1 MPVEAISCGRHP
13 FFANHDLSKEMRI
26 RILALLVAAL
36 PTFVS
41 LSAAAQEFSG
51 NVVTTNPDK
60 DAAVAPGRVLVA
72 DGKVRLE
79 LPDFPGGYF
88 LVDPSADIVYLV
100 KPTRRVF
107 MEARQSSRLAPILVP
122 LDPDAPCEQWQAVAR
137 ITGLGNPNRAWQ
149 CTRLGTELIDGR
161 ETIRYQAVAP
171 DASSYDVWIDPKIRF
186 PIRVRVG
193 VGVLTD
199 IKNIEEKPQPG
210 DAFELPAE
218 YSKFDPQGLID
229 RIKQSDVWVEQPQ
242 SQ

>member
-1 MPVEAISCGRHP
+1 
-13 FFANHDLSKEMRI
+13 MRI
-26 RILALLVAAL
+26 RILALLNAAFSALASVAA
-36 PTFVS
+36 V
-41 LSAAAQEFSG
+41 AQEFSG

-60 DAAVAPGRVLVA
+60 DTVVAPGRVLVA

-88 LVDPSADIVYLV
+88 LVDPSADIAYFV

-107 MEARQSSRLAPILVP
+107 MEARQSSRLAPILVA
-122 LDPDAPCEQWQAVAR
+122 LDPDAPCEQWQAVGR
-137 ITGLGNPNRAWQ
+137 ITGLGDPNRAWQ

-186 PIRVRVG
+186 PVRVRVE
-193 VGVLTD
+193 VGVVTD
-199 IKNIEEKPQPG
+199 IKDIEEKPQPSE
-210 DAFELPAE
+210 AFELPSG
-218 YSKFDPQGLID
+218 YGKFDPQGLID

-242 SQ
+242 SR

>member
-1 MPVEAISCGRHP
+1 
-13 FFANHDLSKEMRI
+13 MRI
-26 RILALLVAAL
+26 RILALLSAAL
-36 PTFVS
+36 
-41 LSAAAQEFSG
+41 SALASVTAVAQEFSG

-60 DAAVAPGRVLVA
+60 DTVVAPGRVLVA

-88 LVDPSADIVYLV
+88 LVDPSVDIAYFV

-107 MEARQSSRLAPILVP
+107 MEARQSSRLAPILVA
-122 LDPDAPCEQWQAVAR
+122 LDPDAPCEQWQAVGR
-137 ITGLGNPNRAWQ
+137 ITGLGDPNRAWQ

-186 PIRVRVG
+186 PIRVRVE
-193 VGVLTD
+193 VGVVTD
-199 IKNIEEKPQPG
+199 IKDIEEKPQPSE
-210 DAFELPAE
+210 AFELPSG

-242 SQ
+242 SR